1 MALYDEDCG
10 RKSATVLFLIPMK
23 KKTKLLTLL
32 LTIITGIF
40 LYGSV
45 VFAAGGQSNLN
56 LTASSVQIQPGWT
69 EYISINNN
77 PMTVS
82 TLTGGFAFDP
92 TMFQVT
98 NIVTNNESLGIVST
112 VEEANANGTV
122 GFAVIGFDDRYYDGG
137 SLLTVELVARKE
149 GVAGFSLY
157 EDSDGADGFKGDVIG
172 TITTEV
178 TLSADGSA
186 QRASAG
192 VTDYVPGQVGANGG
206 SNGGSEQGT
215 SGQTAGG
222 TTSGSTKETTSP
234 GSSGTKSDGTKE
246 KNASSG
252 QKVIWPYAVGAG
264 VALIGIVVLLIVI
277 RRMKKSTGIRTEDK
291 PGNIA
296 EKDPAMSGENAEK
309 ETEDRRTE
317 DKKIEDKKIEDGEI
331 EIETETENK

>member
-23 KKTKLLTLL
+23 KKTKVLTLL

-40 LYGSV
+40 LYGGV
-45 VFAAGGQSNLN
+45 AFAGGGQSNLN

-69 EYISINNN
+69 EYVSINNN

-92 TMFQVT
+92 AMFQVT
-98 NIVTNNESLGIVST
+98 NIVTSNERLGIVSS

-122 GFAVIGFDDRYYDGG
+122 GFAMIGLDDLHYDGG
-137 SLLTVELVARKE
+137 SLLTVELVAQKE
-149 GVAGFSLY
+149 GVTGFSLY
-157 EDSDGADGFKGDVIG
+157 EDSDGADGFKGDGIG
-172 TITTEV
+172 TITTEI

-186 QRASAG
+186 QGASAG
-192 VTDYVPGQVGANGG
+192 VTDYVPGQAGANGG

-215 SGQTAGG
+215 GEQSAVGSSSGG
-222 TTSGSTKETTSP
+222 TKETTAP

-264 VALIGIVVLLIVI
+264 VALIGIIVLLIVI
-277 RRMKKSTGIRTEDK
+277 RRMKKSTGNRTEDK
-291 PGNIA
+291 AGNTA
-296 EKDPAMSGENAEK
+296 EKDPEMSGENAENK
-309 ETEDRRTE
+309 TEE
-317 DKKIEDKKIEDGEI
+317 KKNENKKIEDGKTEI
-331 EIETETENK
+331 ERETENK